1 MDMDEKK
8 YKILYFLD
16 YGKSFGGAA
25 NTLFWQAVLM
35 KQMGHKVVIFFSDY
49 FGSGMKEEYGRAY
62 LNPGIEYKWSTYQIS
77 SQPEDVD
84 IVCMDENY
92 EKMKEAVALYKPDI
106 LHSVQINPCVELVA
120 RELKIPHIMN
130 VYPLIP
136 EFFSINYMDVFPHY
150 HLCDSWYYAKKWEH
164 YLKTDST
171 CIRTVVNARKKRK
184 NLFPSKMPRFICVG
198 SIYKEKNQLAV
209 IKGFHKALG
218 QGLHGKLT
226 LCGYADGGYG
236 SECVRY
242 IEEHDLQENVI
253 VKGFCAD
260 MYGEYSQNDV
270 LICGSTRESYPNA
283 ISEAL
288 ANGLVVISTPVGGV
302 PEVIKDGK
310 NGYLT
315 RNHTEDALCE
325 KIIQL
330 LADIRS
336 GVIKRILEEA
346 EKTYMENH
354 SPQKIK
360 EQLNR
365 YYQYVLEDFGER
377 NSAGHIEELT
387 GISEVRARFGA
398 MLACYKKSA
407 ARFTDTDKIAQKL
420 WYIFHIKYRID
431 EAVARKKEFYIWGT
445 GKYGVVAKEL
455 VETFMPEVQ
464 IKGFLDSKRKG
475 TFFDYEI
482 YSPEKTLQKVNVVIF
497 IAAANGQNEMLE
509 EMSRNNRVYNKDYF
523 ILAGRRW

>member
-184 NLFPSKMPRFICVG
+184 NL
-198 SIYKEKNQLAV
+198 
-209 IKGFHKALG
+209 
-218 QGLHGKLT
+218 
-226 LCGYADGGYG
+226 
-236 SECVRY
+236 
-242 IEEHDLQENVI
+242 
-253 VKGFCAD
+253 
-260 MYGEYSQNDV
+260 
-270 LICGSTRESYPNA
+270 
-283 ISEAL
+283 
-288 ANGLVVISTPVGGV
+288 
-302 PEVIKDGK
+302 
-310 NGYLT
+310 
-315 RNHTEDALCE
+315 
-325 KIIQL
+325 
-330 LADIRS
+330 
-336 GVIKRILEEA
+336 
-346 EKTYMENH
+346 
-354 SPQKIK
+354 
-360 EQLNR
+360 
-365 YYQYVLEDFGER
+365 
-377 NSAGHIEELT
+377 
-387 GISEVRARFGA
+387 
-398 MLACYKKSA
+398 
-407 ARFTDTDKIAQKL
+407 
-420 WYIFHIKYRID
+420 
-431 EAVARKKEFYIWGT
+431 
-445 GKYGVVAKEL
+445 
-455 VETFMPEVQ
+455 
-464 IKGFLDSKRKG
+464 
-475 TFFDYEI
+475 
-482 YSPEKTLQKVNVVIF
+482 
-497 IAAANGQNEMLE
+497 
-509 EMSRNNRVYNKDYF
+509 
-523 ILAGRRW
+523 

>member
-1 MDMDEKK
+1 MDEKK

-150 HLCDSWYYAKKWEH
+150 HLCDSWYYAKKWQY
-164 YLKTDST
+164 YLGTDSM
-171 CIRTVVNARKKRK
+171 CIRTVVDARIREKRAFGERK
-184 NLFPSKMPRFICVG
+184 LRFICVG
-198 SIYKEKNQLAV
+198 SIYKGKNQLTV
-209 IKGFHKALG
+209 IKAFHKALK
-218 QGLHGKLT
+218 HGVRGTLT
-226 LCGYADGGYG
+226 LCGYANGDYG
-236 SECVRY
+236 KECIQYV
-242 IEEHDLQENVI
+242 ENNDLQDYVSI
-253 VKGFCAD
+253 KGFCTD
-260 MYGEYSQNDV
+260 MDKEYAQSDV

-315 RNHTEDALCE
+315 RDYSEKALYE
-325 KIIQL
+325 KMIQVQKDINNGKIVEL
-330 LADIRS
+330 LNQ
-336 GVIKRILEEA
+336 A
-346 EKTYMENH
+346 ERTFLENH
-354 SPQKIK
+354 SPQAVKS
-360 EQLNR
+360 QLIQ
-365 YYQYVLEDFGER
+365 YYQYVLKNYKQRNTTEGER
-377 NSAGHIEELT
+377 DLI
-387 GISEVRARFGA
+387 GIYEVRNAFASLMAR
-398 MLACYKKSA
+398 YYQNES
-407 ARFTDTDKIAQKL
+407 RVTEPDKIAQKL
-420 WYIFHIKYRID
+420 WYLFHIKDAIKD
-431 EAVARKKEFYIWGT
+431 ALIKGKEFYIWGT
-445 GKYGVVAKEL
+445 GKYGLVVKEIAEIFL
-455 VETFMPEVQ
+455 PEVP
-464 IKGFLDSKRKG
+464 ISGFMDSNKKGK
-475 TFFDYEI
+475 FFDYAI
-482 YSPEKTLQKVNVVIF
+482 YFPEEKLKRENIVIF
-497 IAAANGQNEMLE
+497 VAVVNGQDKVIEKLE
-509 EMSRNNRVYNKDYF
+509 ERRLVYDKDYF
-523 ILAGRRW
+523 VLSTRGW